1 MEFIALLKGIVIGLV
16 ASIPLG
22 PIGVMCIQRTLSKSH
37 RSGFISGLG
46 AATADSLFA
55 TVALF
60 SLTVVMSFIENYIAI
75 IKALGGISVIIV
87 GMAIFLKNPLCRF
100 AVTGPVREVF
110 GAITFPCFSSRW
122 PIPRLS

>member
-60 SLTVVMSFIENYIAI
+60 SLTVVRSFIDNYIANI
-75 IKALGGISVIIV
+75 TEYGGVPVITV
-87 GMAIFLKNPLCRF
+87 CMVLFLKNP
-100 AVTGPVREVF
+100 T
-110 GAITFPCFSSRW
+110 
-122 PIPRLS
+122 